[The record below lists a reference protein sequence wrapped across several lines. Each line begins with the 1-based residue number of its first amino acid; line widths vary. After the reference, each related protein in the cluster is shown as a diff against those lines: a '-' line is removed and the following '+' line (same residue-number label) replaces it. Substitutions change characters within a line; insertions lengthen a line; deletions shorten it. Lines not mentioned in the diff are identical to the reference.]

1 MCLNAT
7 ALRRRTPNA
16 QVFHLRHLS
25 TMLSIERSIV
35 PNTEF
40 IRAEVFSLFLAIA
53 VSAGALHATA
63 RSEGLLNFQVG
74 YEAHERPKREGPM
87 MDQAKTAL
95 IDTVPLPM

>member
-1 MCLNAT
+1 MPERDSA
-7 ALRRRTPNA
+7 ASPHA
-16 QVFHLRHLS
+16 QRPSASLRHLS

-74 YEAHERPKREGPM
+74 YEAHIATQTRRTDDAVKRRR
-87 MDQAKTAL
+87 L
-95 IDTVPLPM
+95 L